1 MSRTR
6 NGDYNLLIS
15 NHIFLHLNVSEIIG
29 LERLMSIQ
37 LMAGKNLIRPH
48 RKCAFHLL
56 FLQVASVWFVID
68 TSSLAVNTWGLNH
81 HFLSVKLFPLFCG
94 NIFVELT
101 SCTYLQL
108 SI

>member
-1 MSRTR
+1 MFILKLFWGVKDKEWRLQFV
-6 NGDYNLLIS
+6 N
-15 NHIFLHLNVSEIIG
+15 LHLNVSEIIG

-94 NIFVELT
+94 NIIVN
-101 SCTYLQL
+101 
-108 SI
+108 